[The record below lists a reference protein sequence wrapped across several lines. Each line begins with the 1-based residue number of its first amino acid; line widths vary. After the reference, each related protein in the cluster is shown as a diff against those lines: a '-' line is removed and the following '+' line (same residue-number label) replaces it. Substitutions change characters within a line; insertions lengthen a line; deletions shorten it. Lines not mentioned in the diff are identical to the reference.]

1 VYGHLATAH
10 KIKHAITSRIEGG
23 VGNVRDERR
32 WRSAAEHPRL
42 SVPALF
48 PFFYFKNKKW
58 GKEKK
63 WEDLVH
69 SMTDDNNDDGDDG
82 NFDDTLSEIL
92 GTSSRVAT
100 SPDLGLALSM
110 TLLEYTN
117 LNI

>member
-32 WRSAAEHPRL
+32 WRSAPEHPRL

-69 SMTDDNNDDGDDG
+69 SRPTTTTTMAMTA
-82 NFDDTLSEIL
+82 I
-92 GTSSRVAT
+92 
-100 SPDLGLALSM
+100 SM
-110 TLLEYTN
+110 TLSVKSSAPHPGSQLLPT
-117 LNI
+117 LVWL